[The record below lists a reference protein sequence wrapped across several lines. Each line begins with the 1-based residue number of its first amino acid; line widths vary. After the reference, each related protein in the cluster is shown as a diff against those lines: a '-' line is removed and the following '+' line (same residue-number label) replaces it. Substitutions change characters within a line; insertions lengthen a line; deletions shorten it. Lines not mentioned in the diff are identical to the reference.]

1 VLVYAAVDIA
11 QLVTL
16 GIGVLGVASLIFTA
30 LRWRR
35 DDTTAVLAQ
44 QDTVF
49 GEIKSLN
56 DELRTS
62 NEQLRTERDKLRE
75 DNARLDGQV
84 DVLRSELRESRDELM
99 RRLND
104 G

>member
-1 VLVYAAVDIA
+1 VLVYAVIDIA

-16 GIGVLGVASLIFTA
+16 GIGVLGVAGLIFTA

-35 DDTTAVLAQ
+35 EDTTAVLAQ

-49 GEIKSLN
+49 TELRGLN
-56 DELRTS
+56 EELRTS
-62 NEQLRTERDKLRE
+62 NEHLRAERDKLRE

-84 DVLRSELRESRDELM
+84 EVLRSELREARDELM

-104 G
+104 D